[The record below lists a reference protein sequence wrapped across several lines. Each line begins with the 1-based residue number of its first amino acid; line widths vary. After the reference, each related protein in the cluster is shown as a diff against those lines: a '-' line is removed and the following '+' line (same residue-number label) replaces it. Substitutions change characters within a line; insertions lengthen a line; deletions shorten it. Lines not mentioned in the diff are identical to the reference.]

1 MKQNYRHSSALKRTV
16 QACFLA
22 LALSSSPGAFAVT
35 DPKAAM
41 LTDPAE
47 IAAMKKAT
55 ARAHAE
61 KLRAIREARELEADA
76 AGLEHGTAPLANAT
90 SSAHLLAPVPGLTKV
105 GNALSAAPE
114 MVAHKVTAEVNA
126 YIHAAVSR
134 LGVSPK
140 TGAGTAGFLVG
151 VSGPWMYSQ
160 VMGMPSGASLREL
173 TLGAADVGAIYLESH
188 YSVAEQAGRMTRYA
202 VIAAMAAGLLFAAR
216 KLIFRNTAPRSR
228 RTAGRNNKPDS
239 RSETLQPT
247 GSRMFPFF
255 GRKSAKQTEKQEPA
269 TPVVLPFDMDTL
281 RDYAFNL
288 LFARGRHD
296 LAGVGD
302 MVTSSFARC
311 LTNHFQ
317 TLEAKGHWNKIERVC
332 SVQCEKGE
340 AWQEG
345 DTSYVKLLVRWK
357 ALDYIVNYNRRI
369 GDLGYI
375 VDGDPNTMESFEEE
389 WIVTRRAGDSWLVD
403 AMYPAPKKNPL
414 AR

>member
-1 MKQNYRHSSALKRTV
+1 MKQNYRHTSAVKRTV

-22 LALSSSPGAFAVT
+22 LALSSASGAFAIT

-41 LTDPAE
+41 RTDPVE
-47 IAAMKKAT
+47 IAAVKKAA

-61 KLRAIREARELEADA
+61 KMRAVREARELEADA
-76 AGLEHGTAPLANAT
+76 AGGTLVNTGSARTSPSAN
-90 SSAHLLAPVPGLTKV
+90 LTAV
-105 GNALSAAPE
+105 GGALTAAPDL
-114 MVAHKVTAEVNA
+114 VAHKVTAEVST

-140 TGAGTAGFLVG
+140 TGAGAAGFLVG

-160 VMGMPSGASLREL
+160 VMGSPSSATLREL
-173 TLGAADVGAIYLESH
+173 TLEAADAGAVYLESQ
-188 YSVAEQAGRMTRYA
+188 YSVAEQAGRVTRYA
-202 VIAAMAAGLLFAAR
+202 VIAAMAAGLLLAAR
-216 KLIFRNTAPRSR
+216 KVFFRKTAPRSR
-228 RTAGRNNKPDS
+228 RPAGRANQPAK
-239 RSETLQPT
+239 RFETPQST
-247 GSRMFPFF
+247 GSRMFPFI

-269 TPVVLPFDMDTL
+269 APVVLPFDMDTL

-302 MVTSSFARC
+302 MVTARFARC
-311 LTNHFQ
+311 LTTHFQ
-317 TLEAKGHWNKIERVC
+317 ALEAKGHWNKVERVC
-332 SVQCEKGE
+332 AVQCEKSE
-340 AWQEG
+340 TWQEG
-345 DTSYVKLLVRWK
+345 DTSYVKLLVRWS

-375 VDGDPNTMESFEEE
+375 VDGDPNKMESFEEE

-414 AR
+414 TR